1 MLVSLLT
8 SSNLKFNEALPAIVK
23 TVNNKIKAA
32 LNSSLPLGNS
42 QHSGFFVQEIA
53 LDSIQR
59 CHCFEGLRMQI
70 GLKTTLQFLVIT
82 TCLLLSLL
90 TSSSNASPLKVGTYP
105 CPPFVIGSVDSDLN
119 GLSIELWE
127 QIAKEMNVEF
137 RFENQ
142 PLDDLLNAIETE
154 QIDIGVSCISITPE
168 RELFADFS
176 HSFYETH
183 LAIAVKNQGYLH
195 TLQSIF
201 LNPDLWLIVG
211 AIILVAGLVGAF
223 FYALEEGKN
232 EKLYSMKNRSGR
244 WVESF
249 ILGLLFITRG
259 PFNYFEFKSLTG
271 RIVTVFIGVFSM
283 LFIASITAVLASKLT
298 LSQGYSQIKGINDL
312 ANVEVGTKTATTSSL
327 LITSFGIRHKDYAD
341 MTALLTALDK
351 GEVEAIVADDV
362 VLKYMIGSSRLS
374 GQFEDLEVLPYQLEK
389 QNYGFIITENNRYE
403 EEINRALLQIRESRK
418 WRKTLVD
425 YFADK

>member
-1 MLVSLLT
+1 MLS
-8 SSNLKFNEALPAIVK
+8 SFKSNLQSFVIS
-23 TVNNKIKAA
+23 I
-32 LNSSLPLGNS
+32 
-42 QHSGFFVQEIA
+42 FF
-53 LDSIQR
+53 
-59 CHCFEGLRMQI
+59 
-70 GLKTTLQFLVIT
+70 
-82 TCLLLSLL
+82 LLSLL
-90 TSSSNASPLKVGTYP
+90 STPSNASTLKVGTYS
-105 CPPFVIGSVDSDLN
+105 CPPFVIGSVDNNLN

-127 QIAKEMNVEF
+127 QIAKEMDVEF
-137 RFENQ
+137 SFENH
-142 PLDDLLNAIETE
+142 PLGDLLNAIETE
-154 QIDIGVSCISITPE
+154 TIDIGVSCISITPE

-176 HSFYETH
+176 HSFFETH

-201 LNPDLWLIVG
+201 LNPALWFIVA
-211 AIILVAGLVGAF
+211 AIVLVAGLVGAF
-223 FYALEEGKN
+223 FYAIEEGKN
-232 EKLYSMKNRSGR
+232 EKLYSMKSKTGR
-244 WVESF
+244 WIESF

-271 RIVTVFIGVFSM
+271 RIATVFIGVFSM

-298 LSQGYSQIKGINDL
+298 LSQGSSQIKGINDL

-327 LITSFGIRHKDYAD
+327 LLTSFGIRHKDYPD
-341 MTALLTALDK
+341 MTTLLTALDN

-362 VLKYMIGSSRLS
+362 VLKYMIGSGKLS
-374 GQFEDLEVLPYQLEK
+374 GKFEDLEVLPYQLEK
-389 QNYGFIITENNRYE
+389 QNYGFIITENNPYE

>member
-1 MLVSLLT
+1 M
-8 SSNLKFNEALPAIVK
+8 
-23 TVNNKIKAA
+23 
-32 LNSSLPLGNS
+32 
-42 QHSGFFVQEIA
+42 QHGFK
-53 LDSIQR
+53 S
-59 CHCFEGLRMQI
+59 
-70 GLKTTLQFLVIT
+70 TLQSFVISAFFI
-82 TCLLLSLL
+82 LSFISM
-90 TSSSNASPLKVGTYP
+90 SSDASSLKVGSYP
-105 CPPFVIGSVDSDLN
+105 CPPFVIGTIDTDLN

-137 RFENQ
+137 IVENR

-201 LNPDLWLIVG
+201 LNPSLWFIVG
-211 AIILVAGLVGAF
+211 AVVLVAGLVGAF
-223 FYALEEGKN
+223 FYVLEQGKN
-232 EKLYSMKNRSGR
+232 EKLYSMKSRAGR
-244 WVESF
+244 WIESF

-259 PFNYFEFKSLTG
+259 PFNYFEFRSLSG
-271 RIVTVFIGVFSM
+271 RVVTVFIGVFSM

-312 ANVEVGTKTATTSSL
+312 ANIEVGAKTATTSSL
-327 LITSFGIRHKDYAD
+327 LLTSFGIRHKDYTD
-341 MTALLTALDK
+341 MTALLEALEN

-362 VLKYMIGSSRLS
+362 VLKYMIGSGRLV
-374 GQFEDLEVLPYQLEK
+374 GQFEELEVLPYQLEK
-389 QNYGFIITENNRYE
+389 QNYGFIITENNPYE

>member
-1 MLVSLLT
+1 
-8 SSNLKFNEALPAIVK
+8 
-23 TVNNKIKAA
+23 
-32 LNSSLPLGNS
+32 
-42 QHSGFFVQEIA
+42 
-53 LDSIQR
+53 
-59 CHCFEGLRMQI
+59 MQI
-70 GLKTTLQFLVIT
+70 GFKSTLQSFVLSTLFLISVF
-82 TCLLLSLL
+82 SPYASA
-90 TSSSNASPLKVGTYP
+90 SSLKVGTYP
-105 CPPFVIGSVDSDLN
+105 CPPFVIGSVDSELN

-137 RFENQ
+137 TFEDH
-142 PLDDLLNAIETE
+142 PLDDLLNSIETE

-201 LNPDLWLIVG
+201 MNPALWLIVG

-223 FYALEEGKN
+223 FYAIEEGKN
-232 EKLYSMKNRSGR
+232 EKLYSMKNRVGR

-298 LSQGYSQIKGINDL
+298 LSQGYSQIKSINDL
-312 ANVEVGTKTATTSSL
+312 ANVKVGTKTATTSSL
-327 LITSFGIRHKDYAD
+327 LLTSFGIRHQDYQD
-341 MTALLTALDK
+341 MTALLNALDT

-362 VLKYMIGSSRLS
+362 VLKYMIGNGRIS
-374 GQFEDLEVLPYQLEK
+374 GQYEDLEVLPYQLEK
-389 QNYGFIITENNRYE
+389 QNYGFIITENNPYE

-418 WRKTLVD
+418 WRKILVD

>member
-1 MLVSLLT
+1 
-8 SSNLKFNEALPAIVK
+8 
-23 TVNNKIKAA
+23 
-32 LNSSLPLGNS
+32 
-42 QHSGFFVQEIA
+42 
-53 LDSIQR
+53 
-59 CHCFEGLRMQI
+59 MQI

-201 LNPDLWLIVG
+201 LNPALWLIVG

-312 ANVEVGTKTATTSSL
+312 TNVEVGTKTATTSSL
-327 LITSFGIRHKDYAD
+327 LLTSFGIRHKDYAD

>member
-1 MLVSLLT
+1 MQNGFQTTLRYLVT
-8 SSNLKFNEALPAIVK
+8 STLC
-23 TVNNKIKAA
+23 
-32 LNSSLPLGNS
+32 
-42 QHSGFFVQEIA
+42 FFVLFSTFSHADQ
-53 LDSIQR
+53 
-59 CHCFEGLRMQI
+59 
-70 GLKTTLQFLVIT
+70 
-82 TCLLLSLL
+82 
-90 TSSSNASPLKVGTYP
+90 LKVGTYP
-105 CPPFVIGSVDSDLN
+105 CPPFVIGSVDTQLN
-119 GLSIELWE
+119 GLSVELWE
-127 QIAKEMNVEF
+127 LIAKEMNVEF
-137 RFENQ
+137 SFEHH
-142 PLDDLLNAIETE
+142 PLDDLLNAIEAE

-183 LAIAVKNQGYLH
+183 LAIAVKNQGYFH

-201 LNPDLWLIVG
+201 LNPALWLIIGV
-211 AIILVAGLVGAF
+211 IVLIAGVIGAF
-223 FYALEEGKN
+223 FYALEKGNN
-232 EKLYSMKNRSGR
+232 EKLYSMKSRSGR
-244 WVESF
+244 WIESF

-298 LSQGYSQIKGINDL
+298 LSQGASQIKGINDL
-312 ANVEVGTKTATTSSL
+312 ANVEVGAKNATTSSL
-327 LITSFGIRHKDYAD
+327 LLTSFGLRHKTYQD
-341 MTALLTALDK
+341 MPTLLAALEN

-362 VLKYMIGSSRLS
+362 VLKYMIGNGRIS
-374 GQFEDLEVLPYQLEK
+374 GQFDNLEVLPYQLEK
-389 QNYGFIITENNRYE
+389 QNYGFIITENNTYE

>member
-1 MLVSLLT
+1 
-8 SSNLKFNEALPAIVK
+8 
-23 TVNNKIKAA
+23 
-32 LNSSLPLGNS
+32 
-42 QHSGFFVQEIA
+42 
-53 LDSIQR
+53 
-59 CHCFEGLRMQI
+59 MQI
-70 GLKTTLQFLVIT
+70 GLKTTLQSLVIT
-82 TCLLLSLL
+82 TFLLLSLL

-127 QIAKEMNVEF
+127 QIAKEMSVEF

-183 LAIAVKNQGYLH
+183 LAIAVKNQSYLH

-201 LNPDLWLIVG
+201 LNPALWLIVG

-327 LITSFGIRHKDYAD
+327 LLTSFGIRHKDYAD